1 MMIEEKKEDVFRTW
15 DQFMLLL
22 ETTKL
27 ISFNDPILH
36 EIELIQS
43 EKKKRLEQ
51 SHERKTWEPVLAS
64 MTSGRTND
72 IHIELLLKWEE
83 LVIQSFLYLQE
94 ARKRGGTLGH
104 KIGPLWSFQ
113 KEQKEKYA
121 ELLLKR
127 KSNTT

>member
-1 MMIEEKKEDVFRTW
+1 MIDEKKEDVFRTW

-27 ISFNDPILH
+27 ISFNNPILH
-36 EIELIQS
+36 EIERIQS
-43 EKKKRLEQ
+43 EKKERLEQ

-64 MTSGRTND
+64 MTSERTND

-104 KIGPLWSFQ
+104 KIGPLWTFQ

>member
-1 MMIEEKKEDVFRTW
+1 MIDQKKEDVFRTW

-27 ISFNDPILH
+27 ISFNDPTIH

-64 MTSGRTND
+64 MTFERTND
-72 IHIELLLKWEE
+72 IFIELLLKWEE

>member
-1 MMIEEKKEDVFRTW
+1 MIDEKKEDVFRTW
-15 DQFMLLL
+15 DQLMLLL

-27 ISFNDPILH
+27 ISFNNPILL

-43 EKKKRLEQ
+43 EKKKRWEQ
-51 SHERKTWEPVLAS
+51 FYERKTWEPVLDS
-64 MTSGRTND
+64 ITSECANE

-83 LVIQSFLYLQE
+83 LVIHSFLYLQE
-94 ARKRGGTLGH
+94 ARKRGGTIGH
-104 KIGPLWSFQ
+104 KVGPIWSFQ
-113 KEQKEKYA
+113 KEQKLKYA